1 MKSLR
6 SLNKYFISY
15 KWRFLLG
22 ILFTVISNYFA
33 VKMPK
38 FVQVSIDGLQKTGVS
53 TQLEDALWLSFKI
66 GGLYLL
72 LSATKG
78 FFLFLM
84 RQTIIVMSRWI
95 EFDLKQAIYTH
106 YQTLDADFYKRN
118 RIGDLMNRISEDVG
132 QVRMYLG
139 PGVMYSI
146 NLTVLTVLSLYQM
159 AQISTTLTLF
169 ALIPLPLM
177 SYIIYKVS
185 NKINLA
191 SKHVQEEQ
199 SKISTLAQETFS
211 GIRLIKA
218 YNQFGP
224 MSDRMEN
231 AANTYK
237 QKSMRLMLINALFMP
252 SIMLLIGL
260 STLIVIYVG
269 GMLTATHQISL
280 GGIVAFIFY
289 VNNLTWPFVSIGW
302 VTSIIQRAEA
312 SQQRI
317 NEFLD
322 TKPTIAN
329 PSNES
334 FELTGDIVFKAVSF
348 TYANTGIRA
357 LHNLSFT
364 IKPGQHLGILGKT
377 GSGKSSVLQLLG
389 RQFDP
394 NSGTIHINGLA
405 LDSINLQ
412 DYRSQM
418 AVVPQEVFLFSDTI
432 RNNVAFGA
440 HDAVSDEAIIDVLK
454 KAHVWHNIEEFPEKL
469 DTPLG
474 ELGVNLSG
482 GQKQRISIARAL
494 IRNPKLLVLDDCLS
508 AVDTETEEII
518 LNELRALAQK
528 PSIVFVSH
536 RISTLRNCE
545 QIIVMNEGEIIEMGS
560 PEDLMKQKGVYYET
574 YLQQLNED
582 QSTDA

>member
-6 SLNKYFISY
+6 SLNKYFITY

-22 ILFTVISNYFA
+22 IIFTVISNYFA

-38 FVQVSIDGLQKTGVS
+38 YVQVSIDGLQKTGVS
-53 TQLEDALWLSFKI
+53 TQLNDALWLSFKI

-106 YQTLDADFYKRN
+106 YQTLDTDFYKRN

-139 PGVMYSI
+139 PGVMYTI
-146 NLTVLTVLSLYQM
+146 NLTVLTIFSLYQM
-159 AQISTTLTLF
+159 AQISGKLTLF
-169 ALIPLPLM
+169 ALIPLPFM
-177 SYIIYKVS
+177 SFIIYKVS
-185 NKINLA
+185 NKINKA
-191 SKHVQEEQ
+191 SKSVQEEQ
-199 SKISTLAQETFS
+199 SHISTLAQETFS

-218 YNQFGP
+218 YSQFGP
-224 MSDRMEN
+224 SSDRMEA
-231 AANTYK
+231 AANSYRE
-237 QKSMRLMLINALFMP
+237 KSMKLVLINALFMP
-252 SIMLLIGL
+252 TIMLLIGL
-260 STLIVIYVG
+260 STLLVIYVG
-269 GMLTATHQISL
+269 GLLTETHQLSL

-317 NEFLD
+317 NEFLN
-322 TKPTIAN
+322 TKPSIVN
-329 PSNES
+329 PSEET
-334 FELTGDIVFKAVSF
+334 FDLRGDIEFKHVSF
-348 TYANTGIRA
+348 TYSNTGIKA
-357 LHNLSFT
+357 LKDVNFV
-364 IKPGQHLGILGKT
+364 IKSGQHLGILGKT
-377 GSGKSSVLQLLG
+377 GSGKSSILHLIG

-394 NSGTIHINGLA
+394 NEGVIHINQQA
-405 LDSINLQ
+405 LNTINLQ
-412 DYRSQM
+412 DYRSQI

-440 HDAVSDEAIIDVLK
+440 HEHVTDEAIISALTRS
-454 KAHVWHNIEEFPEKL
+454 HVWHNIEEFPDRL
-469 DTPLG
+469 DTQLG

-494 IRNPKLLVLDDCLS
+494 IRNPRLLLMDDCLS

-518 LNELRALAQK
+518 LNELRLLPHA
-528 PSIVFVSH
+528 PSIVMVSH

-545 QIIVMNEGEIIEMGS
+545 QIIVLEDGEIMEMGS
-560 PEDLMKQKGVYYET
+560 PEELMKLKGAYYET

-582 QSTDA
+582 QA

>member
-6 SLNKYFISY
+6 SLNKYFFTY

-22 ILFTVISNYFA
+22 IIFTVISNYFA

-38 FVQVSIDGLQKTGVS
+38 YVQVSIDSLQKTSVS
-53 TQLEDALWLSFKI
+53 TQLNDALWLSFKI

-106 YQTLDADFYKRN
+106 YQTLDTDFYKRN

-139 PGVMYSI
+139 PGVMYTI
-146 NLTVLTVLSLYQM
+146 NLTVLTVFSLYQM
-159 AQISTTLTLF
+159 AQISGKLTLF
-169 ALIPLPLM
+169 ALIPLPFM
-177 SYIIYKVS
+177 SFVIYKVS
-185 NKINLA
+185 NKINKA
-191 SKHVQEEQ
+191 SKHVQEQQ
-199 SKISTLAQETFS
+199 SYISTLAQETFS

-218 YNQFGP
+218 YNQFSP
-224 MSDRMEN
+224 TSDRMER
-231 AANTYK
+231 AANSYRS
-237 QKSMRLMLINALFMP
+237 KSMRLVLINALFMP
-252 SIMLLIGL
+252 TIMLLIGL
-260 STLIVIYVG
+260 STLLVIYVG
-269 GMLTATHQISL
+269 GILTETQQLSL

-322 TKPTIAN
+322 TKPSVVN
-329 PSNES
+329 PSNNP
-334 FELTGDIVFKAVSF
+334 FELKGDIEFKKVSF
-348 TYANTGIRA
+348 TYSNTGIQA
-357 LHNLSFT
+357 LKDLNFV
-364 IKPGQHLGILGKT
+364 IKPGQHVGILGKT
-377 GSGKSSVLQLLG
+377 GSGKSSILNLIG

-394 NSGTIHINGLA
+394 DEGSIFINTEPLNG
-405 LDSINLQ
+405 INLQ
-412 DYRSQM
+412 DYRSQI
-418 AVVPQEVFLFSDTI
+418 AVVPQEVFLFSETI

-440 HDAVSDEAIIDVLK
+440 HSTVSDEAIIEVLK
-454 KAHVWHNIEEFPEKL
+454 KAHVWHNIQEFPDQL
-469 DTPLG
+469 DTQLG

-494 IRNPKLLVLDDCLS
+494 IRNPKLLLMDDCLS

-518 LNELRALAQK
+518 LKELRSLPES
-528 PSIVFVSH
+528 PSLVMVSH
-536 RISTLRNCE
+536 RISTLRNCDLILVLE
-545 QIIVMNEGEIIEMGS
+545 HGEIVEMGN
-560 PEDLMKQKGVYYET
+560 PEALMKQKGIYYET
-574 YLQQLNED
+574 YLQQLNEE
-582 QSTDA
+582 

>member
-1 MKSLR
+1 
-6 SLNKYFISY
+6 
-15 KWRFLLG
+15 
-22 ILFTVISNYFA
+22 
-33 VKMPK
+33 MPK
-38 FVQVSIDGLQKTGVS
+38 YVQVSIDGLQKTGVS
-53 TQLEDALWLSFKI
+53 TQLNDALWLSFKI

-106 YQTLDADFYKRN
+106 YQTLDTDFYKRN
-118 RIGDLMNRISEDVG
+118 RIGDLMNRISEDVS

-139 PGVMYSI
+139 PGVMYTI
-146 NLTVLTVLSLYQM
+146 NLTVLTIFSLYQM
-159 AQISTTLTLF
+159 AQISGKLTLF
-169 ALIPLPLM
+169 ALIPLPFM
-177 SYIIYKVS
+177 SFIIYKVS
-185 NKINLA
+185 NKINKA
-191 SKHVQEEQ
+191 SKSVQEEQ
-199 SKISTLAQETFS
+199 SHISTLAQETFS

-218 YNQFGP
+218 YSQFGP
-224 MSDRMEN
+224 SSDRMER
-231 AANTYK
+231 AANSYRE
-237 QKSMRLMLINALFMP
+237 KSMKLVLINALFMP
-252 SIMLLIGL
+252 TIMLLIGL
-260 STLIVIYVG
+260 STLLVIYVG
-269 GMLTATHQISL
+269 GVLTETHQLSL

-317 NEFLD
+317 NEFLN
-322 TKPTIAN
+322 TKPNIVN
-329 PSNES
+329 PSEDA
-334 FELTGDIVFKAVSF
+334 FDLRGDIEFKHVSF
-348 TYANTGIRA
+348 TYSNTGIKA
-357 LHNLSFT
+357 LKDVNFV
-364 IKPGQHLGILGKT
+364 IKSGQHLGILGKT
-377 GSGKSSVLQLLG
+377 GSGKSSILHLIG

-394 NSGTIHINGLA
+394 NEGSIYINEKA
-405 LDSINLQ
+405 LNDINLQ
-412 DYRSQM
+412 DYRSQI

-440 HDAVSDEAIIDVLK
+440 HEHVTDEAIINALTRS
-454 KAHVWHNIEEFPEKL
+454 HVWHNIEEFPERL
-469 DTPLG
+469 DTQLG

-494 IRNPKLLVLDDCLS
+494 IRNPKLIILDDCLS

-518 LNELRALAQK
+518 LNELRSLPQAPTMVL
-528 PSIVFVSH
+528 VSH

-545 QIIVMNEGEIIEMGS
+545 QILVLADGEIIEMGS
-560 PEDLMKQKGVYYET
+560 PEELMKQKGVYYET

-582 QSTDA
+582 QS

>member
-6 SLNKYFISY
+6 SLNKYFITY

-22 ILFTVISNYFA
+22 IIFTVISNYFA

-38 FVQVSIDGLQKTGVS
+38 YVQVSIDSLQKTGVS
-53 TQLEDALWLSFKI
+53 TQLNDALWLSFKI

-106 YQTLDADFYKRN
+106 YQTLDTNFYKRN

-139 PGVMYSI
+139 PGVMYTI
-146 NLTVLTVLSLYQM
+146 NLTVLTIFSLYQM
-159 AQISTTLTLF
+159 AQISGKLTLF
-169 ALIPLPLM
+169 ALIPLPFM
-177 SYIIYKVS
+177 SLIIYKVS
-185 NKINLA
+185 NKINKA
-191 SKHVQEEQ
+191 SKSVQEEQ
-199 SKISTLAQETFS
+199 SHISTLAQETFS

-218 YNQFGP
+218 YSQFGP
-224 MSDRMEN
+224 SSDRMER
-231 AANTYK
+231 AANSYRE
-237 QKSMRLMLINALFMP
+237 KSMKLVLINALFMP
-252 SIMLLIGL
+252 TIMLLIGL
-260 STLIVIYVG
+260 STLLVIYVG
-269 GMLTATHQISL
+269 GLLTETHQLSL

-317 NEFLD
+317 NEFLN
-322 TKPTIAN
+322 TKPSIVN
-329 PSNES
+329 PSEEA
-334 FELTGDIVFKAVSF
+334 FDLRGDIEFKHVSF
-348 TYANTGIRA
+348 TYSNTGIKA
-357 LHNLSFT
+357 LKDVNFV
-364 IKPGQHLGILGKT
+364 IKSGQHLGILGKT
-377 GSGKSSVLQLLG
+377 GSGKSSILHLIG

-394 NSGTIHINGLA
+394 NEGVIHINHQA
-405 LDSINLQ
+405 LNTINLQ
-412 DYRSQM
+412 DYRSQI

-440 HDAVSDEAIIDVLK
+440 HEHVSDEEIISALTRS
-454 KAHVWHNIEEFPEKL
+454 HVWHNIEEFPDRL
-469 DTPLG
+469 DTQLG

-494 IRNPKLLVLDDCLS
+494 IRNPRLLLMDDCLS

-518 LNELRALAQK
+518 LNELRLLPQA
-528 PSIVFVSH
+528 PSIVMVSH

-545 QIIVMNEGEIIEMGS
+545 QIIVLEDGEIMEMGS
-560 PEDLMKQKGVYYET
+560 PEELMKLKGAYYET

-582 QSTDA
+582 QA

>member
-6 SLNKYFISY
+6 SLNKYFITY

-38 FVQVSIDGLQKTGVS
+38 YVQVSIDGLQKTGVS
-53 TQLEDALWLSFKI
+53 TQLNDALWLSFKI

-72 LSATKG
+72 LSAIKG

-106 YQTLDADFYKRN
+106 YQTLDTDFYKRN

-139 PGVMYSI
+139 PGVMYTI
-146 NLTVLTVLSLYQM
+146 NLTVLTIFSLYQM
-159 AQISTTLTLF
+159 AQISGKLTLF
-169 ALIPLPLM
+169 ALIPLPFM
-177 SYIIYKVS
+177 SFIIYKVS
-185 NKINLA
+185 NKINKA
-191 SKHVQEEQ
+191 SKSVQEEQ
-199 SKISTLAQETFS
+199 SLISTLAQETFS

-218 YNQFGP
+218 YSQFGP
-224 MSDRMEN
+224 TSERMEH
-231 AANTYK
+231 AANSYRN
-237 QKSMRLMLINALFMP
+237 KSMRLVLINALFMP
-252 SIMLLIGL
+252 TIMLLIGL
-260 STLIVIYVG
+260 STLLVIYVG
-269 GMLTATHQISL
+269 GLLTETHQMSL

-322 TKPTIAN
+322 TKPSITN
-329 PSNES
+329 PSEEA
-334 FELTGDIVFKAVSF
+334 FDLRGDIEFNHVSF
-348 TYANTGIRA
+348 AYTNTGIQA
-357 LHNLSFT
+357 LKDVNFVLKS
-364 IKPGQHLGILGKT
+364 GQHLGILGKT
-377 GSGKSSVLQLLG
+377 GSGKSSILHLIG

-394 NSGTIHINGLA
+394 NEGVVHINHQA
-405 LDSINLQ
+405 LNTINLQ
-412 DYRSQM
+412 DYRSQI

-440 HDAVSDEAIIDVLK
+440 HEHVTDEAIINALT
-454 KAHVWHNIEEFPEKL
+454 KAHVWHNIQEFPDQL
-469 DTPLG
+469 DTQLG

-494 IRNPKLLVLDDCLS
+494 IRKPRLLLMDDCLS

-518 LNELRALAQK
+518 LHELRSLPQA
-528 PSIVFVSH
+528 PSIVMVSH

-545 QIIVMNEGEIIEMGS
+545 QIIVLEHGEIIEMGS
-560 PEDLMKQKGVYYET
+560 PELLMKQKGVYYET
-574 YLQQLNED
+574 YLQQLNEE
-582 QSTDA
+582 QS

>member
-6 SLNKYFISY
+6 SLNKYFITY

-38 FVQVSIDGLQKTGVS
+38 YVQVSIDGLQKTGAS
-53 TQLEDALWLSFKI
+53 TQLNDALWLSFKI

-106 YQTLDADFYKRN
+106 YQTLDTDFYKRN

-139 PGVMYSI
+139 PGVMYTI
-146 NLTVLTVLSLYQM
+146 NLLVLTIFSLYQM
-159 AQISTTLTLF
+159 AQISGKLTLF
-169 ALIPLPLM
+169 ALIPLPFM
-177 SYIIYKVS
+177 SLIIYKVS
-185 NKINLA
+185 NKINKA
-191 SKHVQEEQ
+191 SKSVQEEQ
-199 SKISTLAQETFS
+199 SHISTLAQETFS

-218 YNQFGP
+218 YSQFGP
-224 MSDRMEN
+224 SSDRMER
-231 AANTYK
+231 AANSYRE
-237 QKSMRLMLINALFMP
+237 KSMKLVLINALFMP
-252 SIMLLIGL
+252 TIMLLIGL
-260 STLIVIYVG
+260 STLLVIYVG
-269 GMLTATHQISL
+269 GLLTETHQLSL

-317 NEFLD
+317 NEFLN
-322 TKPTIAN
+322 TKPSIVN
-329 PSNES
+329 PNEEA
-334 FELTGDIVFKAVSF
+334 FDLRGDIEFKHVSF
-348 TYANTGIRA
+348 TYSNTGIKA
-357 LHNLSFT
+357 LNDVNFV
-364 IKPGQHLGILGKT
+364 IKSGQHLGILGKT
-377 GSGKSSVLQLLG
+377 GSGKSSILNLIG

-394 NSGTIHINGLA
+394 NEGVIHINQKA
-405 LDSINLQ
+405 LNTINLK
-412 DYRSQM
+412 DYRSQI

-440 HDAVSDEAIIDVLK
+440 HEHVTDEAIINALTRS
-454 KAHVWHNIEEFPEKL
+454 HVWHNIEEFPDRM
-469 DTPLG
+469 DTQLG

-494 IRNPKLLVLDDCLS
+494 IRNPKLLLMDDCLS

-518 LNELRALAQK
+518 LNELRLLPQA
-528 PSIVFVSH
+528 PSIVMVSH

-545 QIIVMNEGEIIEMGS
+545 QIIVLENGEILEMGS
-560 PEDLMKQKGVYYET
+560 PEELMKLKGAYYET

-582 QSTDA
+582 QA

>member
-6 SLNKYFISY
+6 SLNKYFITY

-22 ILFTVISNYFA
+22 IIFTVISNYFA

-38 FVQVSIDGLQKTGVS
+38 YVQVSIDSLQKTGVS
-53 TQLEDALWLSFKI
+53 TQLNDALWLSFKI

-106 YQTLDADFYKRN
+106 YQTLDTDFYKRN

-139 PGVMYSI
+139 PGVMYTI
-146 NLTVLTVLSLYQM
+146 NLLVLTIFSLYQM
-159 AQISTTLTLF
+159 AQISGKLTLF
-169 ALIPLPLM
+169 ALIPLPFM
-177 SYIIYKVS
+177 SLIIYKVS
-185 NKINLA
+185 NKINKA
-191 SKHVQEEQ
+191 SKSVQEEQ
-199 SKISTLAQETFS
+199 SHISTLAQETFS

-218 YNQFGP
+218 YSQFGP
-224 MSDRMEN
+224 SSDRMER
-231 AANTYK
+231 AANSYRE
-237 QKSMRLMLINALFMP
+237 KSMKLVLINALFMP
-252 SIMLLIGL
+252 TIMLLIGL
-260 STLIVIYVG
+260 STLLVIYVG
-269 GMLTATHQISL
+269 GLLTETHQLSL

-317 NEFLD
+317 NEFLN
-322 TKPTIAN
+322 TKPSIVN
-329 PSNES
+329 PSEETFN
-334 FELTGDIVFKAVSF
+334 LRGDIEFKHVSF
-348 TYANTGIRA
+348 TYSNTGIKA
-357 LHNLSFT
+357 LKDVNFV
-364 IKPGQHLGILGKT
+364 IKSGQHLGILGKT
-377 GSGKSSVLQLLG
+377 GSGKSSILHLIG

-394 NSGTIHINGLA
+394 NEGVIHINHQA
-405 LDSINLQ
+405 LNTINLQ
-412 DYRSQM
+412 DYRSQI

-440 HDAVSDEAIIDVLK
+440 HEHVSDEAIISALNRS
-454 KAHVWHNIEEFPEKL
+454 HVWHNIEEFTDRL
-469 DTPLG
+469 DTQLG

-494 IRNPKLLVLDDCLS
+494 IRNPKLLLMDDCLS

-518 LNELRALAQK
+518 LNELRLLPHA
-528 PSIVFVSH
+528 PSIVMVSH

-545 QIIVMNEGEIIEMGS
+545 QIIVLEDGEIMEMGS
-560 PEDLMKQKGVYYET
+560 PEELMKLKGAYYET

-582 QSTDA
+582 QA

>member
-1 MKSLR
+1 
-6 SLNKYFISY
+6 
-15 KWRFLLG
+15 
-22 ILFTVISNYFA
+22 VISNYFA

-177 SYIIYKVS
+177 SFIIYKVS

-269 GMLTATHQISL
+269 GILTATHQISL

-334 FELTGDIVFKAVSF
+334 FVLTGDIVFNAVSF

-394 NSGTIHINGLA
+394 NSGTIHVNGQA
-405 LDSINLQ
+405 LDGINLQ

-440 HDAVSDEAIIDVLK
+440 LDAVSDEAIIDVLK

-560 PEDLMKQKGVYYET
+560 PEELMKQKGVYYET
-574 YLQQLNED
+574 YHQQLNED

>member
-1 MKSLR
+1 
-6 SLNKYFISY
+6 
-15 KWRFLLG
+15 
-22 ILFTVISNYFA
+22 
-33 VKMPK
+33 MPK

-177 SYIIYKVS
+177 SFIIYKVS

-269 GMLTATHQISL
+269 GILTATHQISL

-334 FELTGDIVFKAVSF
+334 FVLTGDIVFNAVSF

-394 NSGTIHINGLA
+394 NSGTIHVNGQA
-405 LDSINLQ
+405 LDGINLQ

-440 HDAVSDEAIIDVLK
+440 LDAVSDEAIIDVLK

-560 PEDLMKQKGVYYET
+560 PEELMKQKGVYYET
-574 YLQQLNED
+574 YHQQLNED

>member
-1 MKSLR
+1 
-6 SLNKYFISY
+6 
-15 KWRFLLG
+15 
-22 ILFTVISNYFA
+22 
-33 VKMPK
+33 
-38 FVQVSIDGLQKTGVS
+38 
-53 TQLEDALWLSFKI
+53 
-66 GGLYLL
+66 
-72 LSATKG
+72 
-78 FFLFLM
+78 
-84 RQTIIVMSRWI
+84 
-95 EFDLKQAIYTH
+95 
-106 YQTLDADFYKRN
+106 
-118 RIGDLMNRISEDVG
+118 
-132 QVRMYLG
+132 
-139 PGVMYSI
+139 
-146 NLTVLTVLSLYQM
+146 
-159 AQISTTLTLF
+159 
-169 ALIPLPLM
+169 
-177 SYIIYKVS
+177 
-185 NKINLA
+185 
-191 SKHVQEEQ
+191 
-199 SKISTLAQETFS
+199 
-211 GIRLIKA
+211 
-218 YNQFGP
+218 
-224 MSDRMEN
+224 
-231 AANTYK
+231 
-237 QKSMRLMLINALFMP
+237 
-252 SIMLLIGL
+252 
-260 STLIVIYVG
+260 
-269 GMLTATHQISL
+269 MLTATHQISL

-334 FELTGDIVFKAVSF
+334 FVLTGDIVFNAVSF

-394 NSGTIHINGLA
+394 NSGTIHVNGQA
-405 LDSINLQ
+405 LDGINLQ

-440 HDAVSDEAIIDVLK
+440 LDAVSDEAIIDVLK

-560 PEDLMKQKGVYYET
+560 PEELMKQKGVYYET
-574 YLQQLNED
+574 YHQQLNED

>member
-6 SLNKYFISY
+6 SLNKYFIKY

-38 FVQVSIDGLQKTGVS
+38 YVQVAIDGLQKTGVS

-66 GGLYLL
+66 GGFYLL

-231 AANTYK
+231 AANEYK
-237 QKSMRLMLINALFMP
+237 EKSMRLILINALFMP

-322 TKPTIAN
+322 TKPTISN
-329 PSNES
+329 PSNEP
-334 FELTGDIVFKAVSF
+334 FELEGDIVFNEVSF
-348 TYANTGIRA
+348 TYSNTGIRA
-357 LHNLSFT
+357 LNNLSFT
-364 IKPGQHLGILGKT
+364 INPGQHLGILGKT

-394 NSGTIHINGLA
+394 NSGTIHINGQA

-440 HDAVSDEAIIDVLK
+440 HDAVSDDAIIAVLK

-518 LNELRALAQK
+518 LNELRALPQK

-545 QIIVMNEGEIIEMGS
+545 QILVMDEGEIIEMGS

-582 QSTDA
+582 QATNG

>member
-6 SLNKYFISY
+6 SLNKYFITY

-22 ILFTVISNYFA
+22 IIFTVISNYFA

-38 FVQVSIDGLQKTGVS
+38 YVQVSIDGLQKTGVS
-53 TQLEDALWLSFKI
+53 TQLNDALWLSFKI

-106 YQTLDADFYKRN
+106 YQTLDTDFYKRN

-139 PGVMYSI
+139 PGVMYTI
-146 NLTVLTVLSLYQM
+146 NLLVLTIFSLYQM
-159 AQISTTLTLF
+159 AQISGKLTLF
-169 ALIPLPLM
+169 ALIPLPFM
-177 SYIIYKVS
+177 SLIIYKVS
-185 NKINLA
+185 NKINKA
-191 SKHVQEEQ
+191 SKSVQEEQ
-199 SKISTLAQETFS
+199 SHISTLAQETFS

-218 YNQFGP
+218 YSQFGP
-224 MSDRMEN
+224 SSDRMER
-231 AANTYK
+231 AANSYRE
-237 QKSMRLMLINALFMP
+237 KSMKLVLINALFMP
-252 SIMLLIGL
+252 TIMLLIGL
-260 STLIVIYVG
+260 STLLVIYVG
-269 GMLTATHQISL
+269 GLLTETHQLSL

-317 NEFLD
+317 NEFLN
-322 TKPTIAN
+322 TKPSIVN
-329 PSNES
+329 PSEEA
-334 FELTGDIVFKAVSF
+334 FDLRGDIEFKDVSF
-348 TYANTGIRA
+348 TYSNTGIKA
-357 LHNLSFT
+357 LKDVNFV
-364 IKPGQHLGILGKT
+364 IKSGQHLGILGKT
-377 GSGKSSVLQLLG
+377 GSGKSSILHLIG

-394 NSGTIHINGLA
+394 NEGVIHINQQA
-405 LDSINLQ
+405 LNTINLQ
-412 DYRSQM
+412 DFRSQI

-440 HDAVSDEAIIDVLK
+440 HEQVTDEAIINSLTRS
-454 KAHVWHNIEEFPEKL
+454 HVWHNIEEFPDRL
-469 DTPLG
+469 DTQLG

-482 GQKQRISIARAL
+482 GQKQRISIASAL
-494 IRNPKLLVLDDCLS
+494 IRNPRLLLMDDCLS

-518 LNELRALAQK
+518 LNELRLLPHA
-528 PSIVFVSH
+528 PSIVMVSH

-545 QIIVMNEGEIIEMGS
+545 QIIVLEDGEIMEMGS
-560 PEDLMKQKGVYYET
+560 PEELMKLKGAYYET

-582 QSTDA
+582 QA

>member
-1 MKSLR
+1 
-6 SLNKYFISY
+6 
-15 KWRFLLG
+15 
-22 ILFTVISNYFA
+22 VISNYFA

-38 FVQVSIDGLQKTGVS
+38 FVQVSIDGLQKTGAS

-159 AQISTTLTLF
+159 AQISSTLTLF

-237 QKSMRLMLINALFMP
+237 QKSMRLILINALFMP

-348 TYANTGIRA
+348 TYVNTGIRA

-518 LNELRALAQK
+518 LNELRALPQK

>member
-6 SLNKYFISY
+6 SLNKYFITY

-38 FVQVSIDGLQKTGVS
+38 YVQVSIDGLQKTGVS
-53 TQLEDALWLSFKI
+53 TQLNDALWLSFKI

-72 LSATKG
+72 LSAIKG

-106 YQTLDADFYKRN
+106 YQTLDTDFYKRN

-139 PGVMYSI
+139 PGVMYTI
-146 NLTVLTVLSLYQM
+146 NLTVLTIFSLYQM
-159 AQISTTLTLF
+159 AQISGKLTLF
-169 ALIPLPLM
+169 ALIPLPFM
-177 SYIIYKVS
+177 SFIIYKVS
-185 NKINLA
+185 NKINKA
-191 SKHVQEEQ
+191 SKSVQEEQ
-199 SKISTLAQETFS
+199 SLISTLAQETFS

-218 YNQFGP
+218 YSQFGP
-224 MSDRMEN
+224 TSERMEH
-231 AANTYK
+231 AANSYRN
-237 QKSMRLMLINALFMP
+237 KSMRLVLINALFMP
-252 SIMLLIGL
+252 TIMLLIGL
-260 STLIVIYVG
+260 STLLVIYVG
-269 GMLTATHQISL
+269 GLLTETHQMSL

-322 TKPTIAN
+322 TKPSIAN
-329 PSNES
+329 PSEEA
-334 FELTGDIVFKAVSF
+334 FDLRGDIEFNHVSF
-348 TYANTGIRA
+348 TYTNTGIQA
-357 LHNLSFT
+357 LKDLNFVLKS
-364 IKPGQHLGILGKT
+364 GQHLGILGKT
-377 GSGKSSVLQLLG
+377 GSGKSSILHLIG

-394 NSGTIHINGLA
+394 NEGVVHINHQA
-405 LDSINLQ
+405 LNTINLQ
-412 DYRSQM
+412 DYRSQI

-440 HDAVSDEAIIDVLK
+440 HEHVTDEAIINALT
-454 KAHVWHNIEEFPEKL
+454 KAHVWHNIQEFPDQL
-469 DTPLG
+469 DTQLG

-494 IRNPKLLVLDDCLS
+494 IRKPRLLLMDDCLS

-518 LNELRALAQK
+518 LHELRSLPQA
-528 PSIVFVSH
+528 PSIVMVSH

-545 QIIVMNEGEIIEMGS
+545 QIIVLENGEIIEMGS
-560 PEDLMKQKGVYYET
+560 PELLMKQKGVYYET
-574 YLQQLNED
+574 YLQQLNEE
-582 QSTDA
+582 QS

>member
-1 MKSLR
+1 
-6 SLNKYFISY
+6 
-15 KWRFLLG
+15 
-22 ILFTVISNYFA
+22 
-33 VKMPK
+33 MPK
-38 FVQVSIDGLQKTGVS
+38 FVQVSIDGLQKTGAS

-159 AQISTTLTLF
+159 AQISSTLTLF

-237 QKSMRLMLINALFMP
+237 QKSMRLILINALFMP

-405 LDSINLQ
+405 LDGINLQ

-518 LNELRALAQK
+518 LNELRALPQK

-545 QIIVMNEGEIIEMGS
+545 QIIVMNEGGIIEMGS
-560 PEDLMKQKGVYYET
+560 PEDLLKQKGVYYET

>member
-1 MKSLR
+1 
-6 SLNKYFISY
+6 
-15 KWRFLLG
+15 
-22 ILFTVISNYFA
+22 
-33 VKMPK
+33 MPK
-38 FVQVSIDGLQKTGVS
+38 YVQVSIDGLQKTSVS

-118 RIGDLMNRISEDVG
+118 RIGDLMNRISEDVC

-169 ALIPLPLM
+169 ALIPLPMM

-185 NKINLA
+185 NKINLS

-231 AANTYK
+231 AANEYK
-237 QKSMRLMLINALFMP
+237 EKSMRLILINALFMP

-322 TKPTIAN
+322 TKPTISN
-329 PSNES
+329 PSNEP
-334 FELTGDIVFKAVSF
+334 FELEGDIVFNEVSF
-348 TYANTGIRA
+348 TYSNTGIRA
-357 LHNLSFT
+357 LNNLSFT

-394 NSGTIHINGLA
+394 NSGTIHINGQA
-405 LDSINLQ
+405 LDGINLQ

-418 AVVPQEVFLFSDTI
+418 AIVPQEVFLFSDTI
-432 RNNVAFGA
+432 RNNVAFVA
-440 HDAVSDEAIIDVLK
+440 HDAVSDDAIIAVLK

-518 LNELRALAQK
+518 LNELRALPQK

-545 QIIVMNEGEIIEMGS
+545 QILVMDEGEIIEMGS

-582 QSTDA
+582 QSTNG

>member
-1 MKSLR
+1 
-6 SLNKYFISY
+6 
-15 KWRFLLG
+15 
-22 ILFTVISNYFA
+22 
-33 VKMPK
+33 MPK

-177 SYIIYKVS
+177 SFIIYKVS

-334 FELTGDIVFKAVSF
+334 FVLTGDIVFNAVSF

-394 NSGTIHINGLA
+394 NSGTIHVNGQA
-405 LDSINLQ
+405 LDGINLQ

-440 HDAVSDEAIIDVLK
+440 LDAVSDEAIIDVLK

-536 RISTLRNCE
+536 RISTLRYCE

-560 PEDLMKQKGVYYET
+560 PEELMKQKGVYYET
-574 YLQQLNED
+574 YHQQLNED

>member
-6 SLNKYFISY
+6 SLNKYFITY

-38 FVQVSIDGLQKTGVS
+38 YVQVSIDSLQKTGVS
-53 TQLEDALWLSFKI
+53 TQLNDALWLSFKI

-106 YQTLDADFYKRN
+106 YQTLDTDFYKRN

-146 NLTVLTVLSLYQM
+146 NLVVLTVFSLYQM
-159 AQISTTLTLF
+159 AQISGKLTLF
-169 ALIPLPLM
+169 ALIPLPFM
-177 SYIIYKVS
+177 SFIIYKVS
-185 NKINLA
+185 NKINKA
-191 SKHVQEEQ
+191 SKNVQEEQ
-199 SKISTLAQETFS
+199 SHISTLAQETFS

-218 YNQFGP
+218 YSQFGP
-224 MSDRMEN
+224 TSERMER
-231 AANTYK
+231 AANSYR
-237 QKSMRLMLINALFMP
+237 QKSMKLVLINALFMP
-252 SIMLLIGL
+252 TIMLLIGL
-260 STLIVIYVG
+260 STLLVIYVG
-269 GMLTATHQISL
+269 GLLTETHQLSL

-317 NEFLD
+317 NEFLN
-322 TKPTIAN
+322 TKPSITN
-329 PSNES
+329 PSQEP
-334 FELTGDIVFKAVSF
+334 FILQGDIVFDNVSF
-348 TYANTGIRA
+348 TYSNTGIRA
-357 LHNLSFT
+357 LHQMNFV
-364 IKPGQHLGILGKT
+364 IKQGQHMGILGKT
-377 GSGKSSVLQLLG
+377 GSGKSSVLHLIDRL
-389 RQFDP
+389 FDP
-394 NSGTIHINGLA
+394 NEGSIYINDKA
-405 LDSINLQ
+405 LHTINLQ

-418 AVVPQEVFLFSDTI
+418 AVVPQEVFLFSDSI
-432 RNNVAFGA
+432 RNNVSFGA
-440 HDAVSDEAIIDVLK
+440 NSSVSDEAIIEVLK
-454 KAHVWHNIEEFPEKL
+454 KAHVWHNIQEFPDEL
-469 DTPLG
+469 DTQLG

-494 IRNPKLLVLDDCLS
+494 IRNPKLLILDDCLS

-518 LNELRALAQK
+518 LNELRALPQA
-528 PSIVFVSH
+528 PTMVLVSH

-545 QIIVMNEGEIIEMGS
+545 QIIVLADGQIAEMGS
-560 PEDLMKQKGVYYET
+560 PEDLMKLKGIYYET
-574 YLQQLNED
+574 FLQQLNED
-582 QSTDA
+582 QS

>member
-1 MKSLR
+1 
-6 SLNKYFISY
+6 
-15 KWRFLLG
+15 
-22 ILFTVISNYFA
+22 
-33 VKMPK
+33 MPK

-218 YNQFGP
+218 YDQFGP

-405 LDSINLQ
+405 LDGINLQ

-469 DTPLG
+469 DTLLG

-518 LNELRALAQK
+518 LNELRALPQK

-560 PEDLMKQKGVYYET
+560 PEDLMKLKGVYYET

>member
-1 MKSLR
+1 
-6 SLNKYFISY
+6 LNKYFITY

-22 ILFTVISNYFA
+22 IIFTVISNYFA

-38 FVQVSIDGLQKTGVS
+38 YVQVSIDGLQKTGVS
-53 TQLEDALWLSFKI
+53 TQLNDALWLSFKI

-106 YQTLDADFYKRN
+106 YQTLDTDFYKRN

-139 PGVMYSI
+139 PGVMYTI
-146 NLTVLTVLSLYQM
+146 NLLVLTIFSLYQM
-159 AQISTTLTLF
+159 AQISGKLTLF
-169 ALIPLPLM
+169 ALIPLPFM
-177 SYIIYKVS
+177 SLIIYKVS
-185 NKINLA
+185 NKINKA
-191 SKHVQEEQ
+191 SKSVQEEQ
-199 SKISTLAQETFS
+199 SNISTLAQETFS

-218 YNQFGP
+218 YSQFGP
-224 MSDRMEN
+224 SSDRMER
-231 AANTYK
+231 AANSYRE
-237 QKSMRLMLINALFMP
+237 KSMKLVLINALFMP
-252 SIMLLIGL
+252 TIMLLIGL
-260 STLIVIYVG
+260 STLLVIYVG
-269 GMLTATHQISL
+269 GLLTETHQLSL

-317 NEFLD
+317 NEFLN
-322 TKPTIAN
+322 TKPSIVN
-329 PSNES
+329 PSEEA
-334 FELTGDIVFKAVSF
+334 FELGGDIEFKHVSF
-348 TYANTGIRA
+348 TYSNTGIKA
-357 LHNLSFT
+357 LKDVNFV
-364 IKPGQHLGILGKT
+364 IKSGQHLGILGKT
-377 GSGKSSVLQLLG
+377 GSGKSSILHLIG

-394 NSGTIHINGLA
+394 NEGVIHINQQA
-405 LDSINLQ
+405 LNTINLQ
-412 DYRSQM
+412 DFRSQI

-440 HDAVSDEAIIDVLK
+440 HEQVTDEAIISALTRS
-454 KAHVWHNIEEFPEKL
+454 HVWHNIEEFPDRL
-469 DTPLG
+469 DTQLG

-494 IRNPKLLVLDDCLS
+494 IRNPRLLLMDDCLS

-518 LNELRALAQK
+518 LNELRLLPNA
-528 PSIVFVSH
+528 PSIVMVSH

-545 QIIVMNEGEIIEMGS
+545 QIIVLEDGEILEMGS
-560 PEDLMKQKGVYYET
+560 PEELMKLKGAYYET

-582 QSTDA
+582 QA

>member
-6 SLNKYFISY
+6 SLNKYFFTY

-22 ILFTVISNYFA
+22 IIFTVISNYFA

-38 FVQVSIDGLQKTGVS
+38 YVQVSIDSLQKTSVS
-53 TQLEDALWLSFKI
+53 TQLNDALWLSFKI

-95 EFDLKQAIYTH
+95 EFDLKQTIYTH
-106 YQTLDADFYKRN
+106 YQTLDTDFYKRN

-139 PGVMYSI
+139 PGVMYTI
-146 NLTVLTVLSLYQM
+146 NLTVLTVFSLYQM
-159 AQISTTLTLF
+159 AQISGKLTLF
-169 ALIPLPLM
+169 ALIPLPFM
-177 SYIIYKVS
+177 SFVIYKVS
-185 NKINLA
+185 NKINKA
-191 SKHVQEEQ
+191 SKHVQEQQ
-199 SKISTLAQETFS
+199 SYISTLAQETFS

-218 YNQFGP
+218 YNQFSP
-224 MSDRMEN
+224 TSDRMER
-231 AANTYK
+231 AANSYRS
-237 QKSMRLMLINALFMP
+237 KSMRLVLINALFMP
-252 SIMLLIGL
+252 TIMLLIGL
-260 STLIVIYVG
+260 STLLVIYVG
-269 GMLTATHQISL
+269 GILTETQQLSL

-322 TKPTIAN
+322 TKPSVVN
-329 PSNES
+329 PSNNP
-334 FELTGDIVFKAVSF
+334 FELKGDIEFKKVSF
-348 TYANTGIRA
+348 TYSNTGIQA
-357 LHNLSFT
+357 LKDLNFV
-364 IKPGQHLGILGKT
+364 IKPGQHVGILGKT
-377 GSGKSSVLQLLG
+377 GSGKSSILNLIG

-394 NSGTIHINGLA
+394 DEGSIFINTEPLNG
-405 LDSINLQ
+405 INLQ
-412 DYRSQM
+412 DYRSQI
-418 AVVPQEVFLFSDTI
+418 AVVPQEVFLFSETI

-440 HDAVSDEAIIDVLK
+440 HSTVSDEAIIEVLK
-454 KAHVWHNIEEFPEKL
+454 KAHVWHNIQEFPDQL
-469 DTPLG
+469 DTQLG

-494 IRNPKLLVLDDCLS
+494 IRNPKLLLMDDCLS

-518 LNELRALAQK
+518 LKELRSLPES
-528 PSIVFVSH
+528 PSLVMVSH
-536 RISTLRNCE
+536 RISTLRNCDLILVLE
-545 QIIVMNEGEIIEMGS
+545 HGEIVEMGN
-560 PEDLMKQKGVYYET
+560 PEALMKQKGIYYET
-574 YLQQLNED
+574 YLQQLNEE
-582 QSTDA
+582 

>member
-6 SLNKYFISY
+6 SLNKYFITY

-22 ILFTVISNYFA
+22 IIFTVISNYFA

-38 FVQVSIDGLQKTGVS
+38 YVQVSIDGLQKTGVS
-53 TQLEDALWLSFKI
+53 TQLNDALWLSFKI

-106 YQTLDADFYKRN
+106 YQTLDTDFYKRN

-139 PGVMYSI
+139 PGVMYTI
-146 NLTVLTVLSLYQM
+146 NLTVLTIFSLYQM
-159 AQISTTLTLF
+159 AQISGKLTLF
-169 ALIPLPLM
+169 ALIPLPFM
-177 SYIIYKVS
+177 SLIIYKVS
-185 NKINLA
+185 NKINKA
-191 SKHVQEEQ
+191 SKSVQEEQ
-199 SKISTLAQETFS
+199 SHISTLAQETFS

-218 YNQFGP
+218 YSQFGP
-224 MSDRMEN
+224 SSDRMER
-231 AANTYK
+231 AANSYRE
-237 QKSMRLMLINALFMP
+237 KSMKLVLINALFMP
-252 SIMLLIGL
+252 TIMLLIGL
-260 STLIVIYVG
+260 STLLVIYVG
-269 GMLTATHQISL
+269 GLLTETHQLSL

-317 NEFLD
+317 NEFLN
-322 TKPTIAN
+322 TKPSIVN
-329 PSNES
+329 PSEEA
-334 FELTGDIVFKAVSF
+334 FDLRGDIEFKDVSF
-348 TYANTGIRA
+348 TYSNTGIKA
-357 LHNLSFT
+357 LKDVNFV
-364 IKPGQHLGILGKT
+364 IKSGQHLGILGKT
-377 GSGKSSVLQLLG
+377 GSGKSSILHLIG

-394 NSGTIHINGLA
+394 NEGVIHINQQA
-405 LDSINLQ
+405 LNTINLQ
-412 DYRSQM
+412 DFRSQI

-440 HDAVSDEAIIDVLK
+440 HEQVTDEAIINALTRS
-454 KAHVWHNIEEFPEKL
+454 HVWHNIEEFPDRL
-469 DTPLG
+469 DTQLG

-494 IRNPKLLVLDDCLS
+494 IRNPRLLLMDDCLS

-518 LNELRALAQK
+518 LNELRLLPHA
-528 PSIVFVSH
+528 PSIVMVSH

-545 QIIVMNEGEIIEMGS
+545 QIIVLEDGEIMEMGS
-560 PEDLMKQKGVYYET
+560 PEELMKLKGAYYET

-582 QSTDA
+582 QA

>member
-6 SLNKYFISY
+6 SLNKYFITY

-38 FVQVSIDGLQKTGVS
+38 FVQVSIDGLQKTGAS

-159 AQISTTLTLF
+159 AQISSTLTLF

-237 QKSMRLMLINALFMP
+237 QKSMRLILINALFMP
-252 SIMLLIGL
+252 SIMMLIGL

-518 LNELRALAQK
+518 LNELRALPQK